1 MSIMVND
8 KQADTAQTIP
18 LGMLCGAGAGA
29 LWGLVFLAPEL
40 VRPFTPLQVA
50 IGRYLAYGFLS
61 VVMIAPRW
69 KNLKH
74 SIKKKDWEALFW
86 LSLCGNIFYYVLLS
100 MAVQK
105 GGIAL
110 SSLVI
115 GFLPVTVTII
125 GSRDKGAVSFYAL
138 LPSLLFCTA
147 GACCISWQ
155 AFTASAVGSHAV
167 SGFFCAVVALVLW
180 TAYAVGNSRCLVR
193 LHTLSVHDWNLL
205 TGLVTGA
212 QALALSPVAL
222 LSGPLSYGAD
232 QWGWFV
238 AVSCGVAIV
247 ASIFG
252 NALWNRMSRLVPLTM
267 TGQMILFETF
277 FALIYG
283 FLWESRWP
291 RPLEVAAF
299 ICITLSVLT
308 CVSVHQ
314 KHAFRGRRT
323 VNGLM
328 ENGV

>member
-1 MSIMVND
+1 MTIMANNQ
-8 KQADTAQTIP
+8 QADTAGAIP

-40 VRPFTPLQVA
+40 ARPFTPLQVA
-50 IGRYLAYGFLS
+50 VGRYLVYGLLS
-61 VVMIAPRW
+61 VIMIAPRW
-69 KNLKH
+69 KNLKR
-74 SIKKKDWEALFW
+74 SITKKDWEALFW
-86 LSLCGNIFYYVLLS
+86 LSLCGNIVYYVMLS
-100 MAVQK
+100 QAVQK

-125 GSRDKGAVSFYAL
+125 GSKDKGAVSFLAL
-138 LPSLLFCTA
+138 LPSLLFCLA
-147 GACCISWQ
+147 GALCITWQ
-155 AFTASAVGSHAV
+155 AFDSPQAGSHSM
-167 SGFFCAVVALVLW
+167 SGFFCALVALVLW

-193 LHTLSVHDWNLL
+193 LHALPVHDWNLL
-205 TGLVTGA
+205 IGIVTGA
-212 QALALSPVAL
+212 QALLLSPVAL
-222 LSGPLSYGAD
+222 LSGPLNYDAGS
-232 QWGWFV
+232 WGRFV
-238 AVSCGVAIV
+238 AVSCAVAVV

-291 RPLEVAAF
+291 RPLEVVAF
-299 ICITLSVLT
+299 VCITLSVLT
-308 CVSVHQ
+308 CVSVHH
-314 KHAFRGRRT
+314 KHAARGRRA

>member
-1 MSIMVND
+1 MTIMADN
-8 KQADTAQTIP
+8 KQVDTAQTMS

-40 VRPFTPLQVA
+40 ARPFTPMQVA
-50 IGRYLAYGFLS
+50 IGRYLAYGILS
-61 VVMIAPRW
+61 AIMIAPRW
-69 KNLKH
+69 KTLRH

-86 LSLCGNIFYYVLLS
+86 LSLCGNIFYYILLS

-110 SSLVI
+110 ASLVI

-147 GACCISWQ
+147 GASCIAWQ
-155 AFTASAVGSHAV
+155 ALAASGAGSHSV

-193 LHTLSVHDWNLL
+193 LNSLSVHDWNLL
-205 TGLVTGA
+205 TGIVTGA
-212 QALALSPVAL
+212 QAVVLSPVAL
-222 LSGPLSYGAD
+222 LSGPFSYGVD
-232 QWGWFV
+232 QWGRFV

-299 ICITLSVLT
+299 VCITLSVLT

-314 KHAFRGRRT
+314 KHAARGRRA
-323 VNGLM
+323 VNALM

>member
-1 MSIMVND
+1 VTIMENN
-8 KQADTAQTIP
+8 KQVDTAHTIP
-18 LGMLCGAGAGA
+18 LGVLYGAGAGA

-40 VRPFTPLQVA
+40 ARPFTPLQVA
-50 IGRYLAYGFLS
+50 VGRYLAYGILS
-61 VVMIAPRW
+61 VLMIAPRW
-69 KNLKH
+69 KNLRPTLG
-74 SIKKKDWEALFW
+74 KKDWEALFW
-86 LSLCGNIFYYVLLS
+86 LSLCGNVFYYIMLS

-110 SSLVI
+110 SSLVV
-115 GFLPVTVTII
+115 GFLPITVTII
-125 GSRDKGAVSFYAL
+125 GSRDKGAVSFVAL
-138 LPSLLFCTA
+138 LPSLLFCAA
-147 GACCISWQ
+147 GALCVAWQ
-155 AFTASAVGSHAV
+155 ALAVPEAGGHSV

-205 TGLVTGA
+205 IGIVTGA
-212 QALALSPVAL
+212 QALLLTPVAIS
-222 LSGPLSYGAD
+222 SGPWTYSTE
-232 QWGWFV
+232 QFRRFV
-238 AVSCGVAIV
+238 AVSCGVAVI

-283 FLWESRWP
+283 FLWEGRWP
-291 RPLEVAAF
+291 RLLEGVAF
-299 ICITLSVLT
+299 VCITLSVLT

-314 KHAFRGRRT
+314 KHAARRRGA
-323 VNGLM
+323 VSGLM